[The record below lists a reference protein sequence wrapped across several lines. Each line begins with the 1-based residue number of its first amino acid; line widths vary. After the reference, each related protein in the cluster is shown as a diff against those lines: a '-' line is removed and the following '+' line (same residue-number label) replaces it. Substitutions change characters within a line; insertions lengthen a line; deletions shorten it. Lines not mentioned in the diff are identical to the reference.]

1 MELNHVARRAG
12 RLSGFL
18 KGELRL
24 STGLMN
30 RLKWSNAILV
40 NGKPARTNAQVE
52 PGDRITVILDDPEPE
67 YPAED
72 MPLSICYED
81 SHLLVVDKPA
91 GMLIHPSRC
100 RLTGTLAN
108 GVLGYYRRTGQA
120 CAFHPATRLDRDT
133 FGLVLLAKNAY
144 VHRFL
149 NDLHEKGAL
158 GKIYH
163 GLVYHVP
170 PETEGVVDRP
180 IGRCPKPSLL
190 RQIDMEGKPARTRY
204 RVLKRWPDR
213 SLLELQPLTGRT
225 HQLRVH
231 CAFLGCPMLGDP
243 QYGTPESR
251 ALSAKLGLTHQQLCA
266 RELHFPHP
274 ITGVEMNLQSG
285 MEVRMEMDGT

>member
-1 MELNHVARRAG
+1 M
-12 RLSGFL
+12 
-18 KGELRL
+18 
-24 STGLMN
+24 
-30 RLKWSNAILV
+30 
-40 NGKPARTNAQVE
+40 
-52 PGDRITVILDDPEPE
+52 
-67 YPAED
+67 
-72 MPLSICYED
+72 
-81 SHLLVVDKPA
+81 
-91 GMLIHPSRC
+91 
-100 RLTGTLAN
+100 
-108 GVLGYYRRTGQA
+108 
-120 CAFHPATRLDRDT
+120 
-133 FGLVLLAKNAY
+133 
-144 VHRFL
+144 
-149 NDLHEKGAL
+149 
-158 GKIYH
+158 YH
-163 GLVYHVP
+163 AP
-170 PETEGVVDRP
+170 PEAEGVVDRP

-285 MEVRMEMDGT
+285 MEVQMEMDGT